1 MLGMRSLVQGTQ
13 VPLLRGRIDRKTI
26 GGMVMITYKTFS
38 VAEAFREASQDA
50 TWNKAER
57 AALAA
62 IAKGLKDSNWNQA
75 YMAGEVQKDGREWNG
90 MEEDL
95 RPQTAGVKKDWMGLG
110 HGVAWATGHKIT
122 FAISNA
128 SEGWNIG
135 RRGFPDLS
143 KIRGAIKRVT
153 GGGYAI
159 EIVTEEDGPTRTE
172 ISIWYEDGEIL
183 GQGRVFRKGAISS
196 VDCFDPTPEP
206 LSDSFLAEHAEAIV
220 KECAT
225 ASWMQK
231 GSA

>member
-1 MLGMRSLVQGTQ
+1 
-13 VPLLRGRIDRKTI
+13 
-26 GGMVMITYKTFS
+26 MITYKTFS
-38 VAEAFREASQDA
+38 VAEAFEMASQDA
-50 TWNKAER
+50 TWNKSER

-62 IAKGLKDSNWNQA
+62 IAKGLEDAHWNQA
-75 YMAGEVQKDGREWNG
+75 YMAGEVQKDGKIWDG
-90 MEEDL
+90 TEEDL
-95 RPQTAGVKKDWMGLG
+95 RPLAGGIQRTASWHAIGGYGK
-110 HGVAWATGHKIT
+110 AWAKGHKAQ
-122 FAISNA
+122 FLVRQAM
-128 SEGWNIG
+128 EGWNIG
-135 RRGFPDLS
+135 RLYLPTLPEVKEALKLS
-143 KIRGAIKRVT
+143 T

>member
-1 MLGMRSLVQGTQ
+1 
-13 VPLLRGRIDRKTI
+13 
-26 GGMVMITYKTFS
+26 MITYKTFTT
-38 VAEAFREASQDA
+38 AEAFEMASQDA
-50 TWNKAER
+50 TWNKSER

-62 IAKGLKDSNWNQA
+62 IAKGLFDGNWNNL
-75 YMAGEVQKDGREWNG
+75 YMAGDIQKDGRDWNG
-90 MEEDL
+90 EVEDL
-95 RPQTAGVKKDWMGLG
+95 RPVAGGVQRDYKGTG
-110 HGVAWATGHKIT
+110 HGRGWAKGHKEEFLVSEAT
-122 FAISNA
+122 
-128 SEGWNIG
+128 EGWNIG
-135 RRGFPDLS
+135 RLGLPTLPEVKEALKHTTS
-143 KIRGAIKRVT
+143 
-153 GGGYAI
+153 GGYAI
-159 EIVTEEDGPTRTE
+159 EIVTEEDGLTRTE